1 MTTLRALLVTLRNLF
16 RRPATVEF
24 PRRIRPRPER
34 YRTGFALLHDEHG
47 EELCIGCLACEKICP
62 SGIVRVKAGPK
73 RESAVTG
80 KKRGWAE
87 DLTIDIEACLG
98 CELCVQVCPT
108 DALVMTRA
116 PERPA
121 HHREELFLTMAKLY
135 ENGAGRDHG
144 WATGSR
150 LMAMQETPDG
160 KKKKEKKEVAA

>member
-1 MTTLRALLVTLRNLF
+1 MTLRALFVTLRNLF
-16 RRPATVEF
+16 RKPVTVEF
-24 PRRIRPRPER
+24 PRAVRPRPER
-34 YRTGFALLHDEHG
+34 YRTGFALLKDEHG

-62 SGIVRVKAGPK
+62 SGVVKVKAGPK

-87 DLTIDIEACLG
+87 DLTIDCEACLG

-121 HHREELFLTMAKLY
+121 LHREELFLGMARLY
-135 ENGAGRDHG
+135 ANGDARDHG
-144 WATGSR
+144 WASGSR
-150 LMAMQETPDG
+150 LMGMQEG
-160 KKKKEKKEVAA
+160 EKKKKDKPEKEVAA

>member
-1 MTTLRALLVTLRNLF
+1 MTLRALLVTLRNVF
-16 RRPATVEF
+16 RRPVTWEF
-24 PRRIRPRPER
+24 PRAVRPRPER
-34 YRTGFALLHDEHG
+34 YRTGFALLRDEHG

-62 SGIVRVKAGPK
+62 SAILHVKAAPK

-87 DLTIDIEACLG
+87 DLTIDTVACLG

-121 HHREELFLTMAKLY
+121 DHREELFLTMAKLY
-135 ENGAGRDHG
+135 ENGLAREHG
-144 WATGSR
+144 WATGTK
-150 LMAMQETPDG
+150 LMGMQEDED
-160 KKKKEKKEVAA
+160 KKKKRKDKEVAA